1 MSRYIYVDN
10 CRYVDNDA
18 VMTTADCSKTLVKK
32 REKRD
37 LDENKIMMRILR
49 LTTSEAH

>member
-1 MSRYIYVDN
+1 MSWHTYVDN
-10 CRYVDNDA
+10 YRYVDNDA

-37 LDENKIMMRILR
+37 LDENKIMMPILR
-49 LTTSEAH
+49 LTTSETH